1 MGDAGVRQDNYYN
14 ILEFEDVQP
23 LHGTRVFE
31 NAAQQEI
38 AGTENPAIFGCW
50 KKWLHKLFIEFD
62 VLFSSL
68 SKHWLEPQNCLT
80 GQDHLQILLVIF
92 NKF

>member
-38 AGTENPAIFGCW
+38 AGTEKPAICGCW
-50 KKWLHKLFIEFD
+50 KKW
-62 VLFSSL
+62 
-68 SKHWLEPQNCLT
+68 PQIV
-80 GQDHLQILLVIF
+80 H
-92 NKF
+92 

>member
-14 ILEFEDVQP
+14 ILDFEDVQP

-38 AGTENPAIFGCW
+38 AGTEKPAIFGCW

-68 SKHWLEPQNCLT
+68 FFSIGWSPR
-80 GQDHLQILLVIF
+80 IA
-92 NKF
+92 